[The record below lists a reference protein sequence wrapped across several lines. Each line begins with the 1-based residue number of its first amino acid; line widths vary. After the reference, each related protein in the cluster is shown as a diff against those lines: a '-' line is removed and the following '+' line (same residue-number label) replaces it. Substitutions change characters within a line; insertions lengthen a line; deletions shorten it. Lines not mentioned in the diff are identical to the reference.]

1 MLDRFGPHA
10 FKPASEH
17 DSFPKHDKMKVNS
30 YIEYRR
36 YTEKVRREAEVKN
49 RKKKEQRYDELFERY
64 EVPNGLRKYIFYS
77 DLEKVVD
84 KNSIEYLAKLD
95 QF

>member
-1 MLDRFGPHA
+1 MLDRFGPNA

-17 DSFPKHDKMKVNS
+17 DAFPKHDKMKVNT
-30 YIEYRR
+30 YIDYQR
-36 YTEKVRREAEVKN
+36 YTEKMRREAEAKN
-49 RKKKEQRYDELFERY
+49 RKKMEQRYDELFERY
-64 EVPNGLRKYIFYS
+64 EVPRTLRQYIFYS
-77 DLEKVVD
+77 DLQKVED